1 MFFSSF
7 PKSKK
12 THIAPDTVVKSES
25 YQKCCRSFGQGIQDE
40 FSFQNDAEKLQ
51 DKQELRWTEMGMLRS
66 KKFGDNVC
74 SK

>member
-51 DKQELRWTEMGMLRS
+51 DKQELR
-66 KKFGDNVC
+66 
-74 SK
+74 